1 MDLLLA
7 IDAGTTSVK
16 AGLFAPDG
24 RMLALRREEYQ
35 LDTPSVERAQLD
47 PQKYW
52 QACVRTVRQ
61 VVEEAGVRPEQI
73 RALGVS
79 SQGETTITL
88 DREGQAIYPAMV
100 WLDNRAVDQA
110 AALAKKFSD
119 QVYDVCGV
127 QELIPTWTAC
137 KLLWLRE
144 NEPQVFAR
152 AWKFMLVQDFLIYR
166 MTGRA
171 VTDGSVACT
180 SALYDIRNHVWW
192 PEMLAAVGVEAER
205 LPEIIQPGSQVGR
218 LTAQA
223 AEALGLSPETLVV
236 DGGMDQSTGAIGA
249 GNISPGI
256 ISESTGAA
264 LGIHATIPSPAL
276 DPQKMIPVCYH
287 SLPGKYLFAPVCPTA
302 GMALKW
308 LRDTFFQPEIL
319 AAEATAVDAYDAL
332 TALAA
337 ETAPGADGLLM
348 LPHLMGA
355 YSPVANA
362 AARGVFSGFTLS
374 HGRGHFVRAV
384 LEGVAFMLRQN
395 LDTIREAGVPV
406 RELRST
412 GGGSRSP
419 LWNQIKSDVCQLPL
433 VTLASEDTA
442 LLGDAMLAGV
452 ACGVFASVEEA
463 SRAMVIV
470 KEKYLPAGQSGL
482 YEEAYRR
489 YCDLDSSLGGYFK
502 RNYSAAA
509 G

>member
-24 RMLALRREEYQ
+24 HMLALSREEYR

-47 PQKYW
+47 PQMYW
-52 QACVRTVRQ
+52 QACVRTVRR
-61 VVEEAGVRPEQI
+61 VVEQSGVCTDEI

-88 DREGQAIYPAMV
+88 ERDGQALYPAIV
-100 WLDNRAVDQA
+100 WLDNRATSQA
-110 AALAKKFSD
+110 ARLAKQFSD
-119 QVYDVCGV
+119 RVYDVTGV
-127 QELIPTWTAC
+127 QEIIPTWTAC

-144 NEPQVFAR
+144 NEPEVFTR
-152 AWKFMLVQDFLIYR
+152 AWKFMLVQDFLIYQ

-180 SALYDIRNHVWW
+180 TTLYDIRSHAWW
-192 PEMLAAVGVEAER
+192 PEMLSAVGIEASH
-205 LPEIIQPGSQVGR
+205 LPEIIQPGSQVGA
-218 LTAQA
+218 LTAKA
-223 AEALGLSPETLVV
+223 AEALGLSPATLVIN
-236 DGGMDQSTGAIGA
+236 GGMDQSSGAIGA
-249 GNISPGI
+249 GNISPGT

-276 DPQKMIPVCYH
+276 DPQKLIPVCYH

-308 LRDTFFQPEIL
+308 LRDTFFHPEIRVADESQL
-319 AAEATAVDAYDAL
+319 DTYDL
-332 TALAA
+332 MTALAA
-337 ETAPGADGLLM
+337 QSAPGADGMVM

-355 YSPVANA
+355 YSPTPNP
-362 AARGVFSGFTLS
+362 AARGVFCGFTLS
-374 HGRGHFVRAV
+374 HSRGHFVRSV

-395 LDTIREAGVPV
+395 LDKIRQAGVPI

-433 VTLASEDTA
+433 VTLTNEDTA
-442 LLGDAMLAGV
+442 LLGDAILAGV
-452 ACGVFASVEEA
+452 ACGVFTSVEEA
-463 SRAMVIV
+463 CKVMVII
-470 KEKYLPAGQSGL
+470 KEKYLPSDQAGL
-482 YEEAYRR
+482 YEDAYRR

-502 RNYSAAA
+502 HNYS

>member
-24 RMLALRREEYQ
+24 RIQALAREEYQ

-47 PQKYW
+47 PQMYW
-52 QACVRTVRQ
+52 QACVRTVRR
-61 VVEEAGVRPEQI
+61 VVEESGVRPSQI

-88 DREGQAIYPAMV
+88 DRDGQAIYPAIV

-110 AALAKKFSD
+110 ARLAKQFSS

-127 QELIPTWTAC
+127 QEVIPTWTAC

-144 NEPQVFAR
+144 NEPAVFAR
-152 AWKFMLVQDFLIYR
+152 AWKFMLVEDFLIYR
-166 MTGRA
+166 MTRRA

-180 SALYDIRNHVWW
+180 STLYDIRSHVWW
-192 PEMLAAVGVEAER
+192 PEMLAAVGIDAGR
-205 LPEIIQPGSQVGR
+205 LPEIIQPGSQVGV

-223 AEALGLSPETLVV
+223 AETLGLSPNTLVV
-236 DGGMDQSTGAIGA
+236 NGGMDQSTGAIGA
-249 GNISPGI
+249 GNISPGT

-264 LGIHATIPSPAL
+264 LGIHATITDPAL

-319 AAEATAVDAYDAL
+319 AAETSRVEAYDFM

-337 ETAPGADGLLM
+337 QTAPGADGLVM

-362 AARGVFSGFTLS
+362 AARGAFSGFTLS
-374 HGRGHFVRAV
+374 HNRGHFVRAV

-395 LDTIREAGVPV
+395 LETIRQAGVPV

-419 LWNQIKSDVCQLPL
+419 LWNQIKSDICQLPL

-442 LLGDAMLAGV
+442 LLGDAILAGV
-452 ACGVFASVEEA
+452 ACGVFSSVEEA
-463 SRAMVIV
+463 CQAMVIV
-470 KEKYLPAGQSGL
+470 QSKYLPGDQSGL

-489 YCDLDSSLGGYFK
+489 YCDLDRDLGGYFK
-502 RNYSAAA
+502 RNYS